1 MFGFGFAMAEKQIN
15 LQSGLTYVE
24 TSMLFLYRLDI
35 VLLCP
40 FVYLF
45 CGFDIFPI
53 LQYYPL
59 SP

>member
-1 MFGFGFAMAEKQIN
+1 MFGFAFAMAEKQIN
-15 LQSGLTYVE
+15 LQSGLTSVE
-24 TSMLFLYRLDI
+24 ANTLFLYTLDI

-40 FVYLF
+40 FMYLF

-53 LQYYPL
+53 LHSYPL